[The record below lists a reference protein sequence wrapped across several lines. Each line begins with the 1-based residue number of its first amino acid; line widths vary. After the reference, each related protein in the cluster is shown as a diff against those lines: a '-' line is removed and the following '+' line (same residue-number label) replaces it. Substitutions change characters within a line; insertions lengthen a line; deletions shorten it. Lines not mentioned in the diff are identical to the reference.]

1 MKLPFYADYI
11 IMYRLKSSQ
20 LEAAGLK
27 KKKIRKWP
35 FVLLALVLAFAGI
48 LYDSSARIVAE
59 EYVLEFDGL
68 PENFDGFRIVQ
79 LSDLHEKV
87 FGDGNSYLVSKVSE
101 QRPDIIT
108 ITGDMV
114 DEAGLENYITNLVS
128 ELSQI
133 APVYY
138 VTGNHEWATRDIEAI
153 FDAVEEGGGTVLRN
167 EYTILRRD
175 GQEIVLAGIDDPN
188 GPYDMKTPAELAAE
202 VESETGDAFSL
213 LLAHRNTPD
222 VYSGLGFDLTLCGHA
237 HGGIVRLP
245 LIGALFGTDHRLFPD
260 YTEGVYQ
267 IDGGYML
274 VSRGLGSGLPIPR
287 FLNNPHIPVI
297 VLKCK

>member
-1 MKLPFYADYI
+1 MGK
-11 IMYRLKSSQ
+11 R
-20 LEAAGLK
+20 
-27 KKKIRKWP
+27 KIKKWP
-35 FVLLALVLAFAGI
+35 FVLLALILAFVGI

-68 PENFDGFRIVQ
+68 PESFDGFRIVQ

-87 FGDGNSYLVSKVSE
+87 FGEENDYLVSKVSE
-101 QRPDIIT
+101 QQPDIIA
-108 ITGDMV
+108 ITSDMV
-114 DEAGLENYITNLVS
+114 DEPGLEDYVTDLVS
-128 ELSQI
+128 RLSQI

-138 VTGNHEWATRDIEAI
+138 VTGNHEWATRDTEAI

-167 EYTILRRD
+167 EYTILQRD

-188 GPYDMKTPAELAAE
+188 GPYDMKTPAELAE
-202 VESETGDAFSL
+202 EIEEDVGDKFSL
-213 LLAHRNTPD
+213 LLAHRNTPEA
-222 VYSGLGFDLTLCGHA
+222 YSGLGFDLTLCGHA

-245 LIGALFGTDHRLFPD
+245 AIGALLGTDHRFFPKH
-260 YTEGVYQ
+260 TEGVYE

-287 FLNNPHIPVI
+287 FLNNPHMPVI